1 MLHVI
6 SLTGEDELHTFN
18 NIIKLL
24 LMKQITRQQF
34 EPQITSVLKTV
45 TFKFGF
51 VTFCNHVI
59 SCSCCHQEFNDE
71 DLYYTIWQQENYV
84 Q

>member
-6 SLTGEDELHTFN
+6 SLTGEEELHTFN

-34 EPQITSVLKTV
+34 EPGV

-51 VTFCNHVI
+51 VTFCYHVI